1 MINLFDISIQ
11 IRRFIKF
18 FFSTL
23 INLNIVL
30 PLEVIIILVFLIGF
44 YFVRKLVNTLRCNKK
59 YSKKTYYEKNK
70 LLENEKGN
78 LSNEKLCKKLYM
90 IKKLIKENIINK
102 TIVITMVSEIKNNI
116 NLRKNVEKYNI
127 YKNKNIN
134 SKVQKKLKSLEKLI
148 KNKYGY
154 DEIKSKFTIIVLVY
168 YIDNKN

>member
-18 FFSTL
+18 FLSSL